1 MGLLENK
8 VALITGANRGIGKA
22 IAMMFASEGCDV
34 AFTDL
39 ERNDVM
45 EATEKEI
52 SQFGKKVK
60 GYASNAADFADAQSL
75 VNQVVTDFGKI
86 DILVNNAGI
95 TKDSALKR
103 MT

>member
-22 IAMMFASEGCDV
+22 IAMVFASEGCDV

-52 SQFGKKVK
+52 YNSAKRLKATLRMQP
-60 GYASNAADFADAQSL
+60 
-75 VNQVVTDFGKI
+75 
-86 DILVNNAGI
+86 ILLMHNH
-95 TKDSALKR
+95 L
-103 MT
+103 

>member
-8 VALITGANRGIGKA
+8 VTLITGANRGIGKA

-60 GYASNAADFADAQSL
+60 G
-75 VNQVVTDFGKI
+75 
-86 DILVNNAGI
+86 
-95 TKDSALKR
+95 
-103 MT
+103 